1 MSSADVP
8 GGGRRGRRTLRAR
21 WVTAA
26 LPLALAAGL
35 VTAPPAMAAE
45 VYPRPLDGKW
55 TVTGHGN
62 GHGHG
67 MSQYGALGAARAGR
81 TWQQIVSFYYPG
93 TTTGSIGNTAI
104 RVRVAS
110 LGSAIEAYPATGL
123 RITWNLT
130 ASSVLPTTAG
140 GRTVARWRI
149 TPNAKVAG
157 TETRFRLEYLP
168 SGSTTWAFYA
178 TASVPKTGAF
188 LNSTSG
194 LVTTRRGSDQ
204 VTYRGQVRGTLIG
217 TAGAET
223 LVPVVSLP
231 MEDYLRTV
239 VPGEVFA
246 SWPQETLRAQSVAAR
261 SFAAYH
267 RRFAPLSPDFY
278 DVYDDTRSQV
288 FKPTFIN
295 GVSNEAASTNSAILA
310 TAGMAVLYQGNPA
323 FTQFSASSGGWS
335 STGSKPYLVAQRDDW
350 DAVADNPYHT
360 WTATVAVSSLEAR
373 FPSIGTF
380 QKLTINSRNG
390 LGDLGGR
397 VLTATVTGSA
407 GSVETTGE
415 ALRST
420 MGVGRSDWFKPAFVS
435 FPSYPRD
442 VTGDR
447 RADVLAIE
455 SGTGALRVYPTT
467 GTGLWK
473 TAIRQESGVWNTYAK
488 VLTAGTWNEDAISD
502 VLYTDA
508 AGGLFLRRGNGNGT
522 FAAGVKIGA
531 GWQVHNLVVPV
542 GDFNGDKLT
551 DLVARRSDGLLFL
564 YSGNGYGGFKPTRQ
578 IGAGWNVFDEVL
590 SPGDFTGDGVSD
602 LLARTADGTLY
613 LYPGNGSGGF
623 QARTVVGSGWNAFT
637 AVTAVG
643 DFTGDGRNDVL
654 ARRADG
660 SLRVYPGNGAGGF
673 LVSKAVGS
681 GWNIFSAI
689 LK

>member
-1 MSSADVP
+1 M
-8 GGGRRGRRTLRAR
+8 
-21 WVTAA
+21 VTVLGLVAA
-26 LPLALAAGL
+26 LVAGAGA
-35 VTAPPAMAAE
+35 TAHAAE

-81 TWQQIVSFYYPG
+81 SWQEIIGFYYRG
-93 TTTGSIGNTAI
+93 TTPGPIPSTAI
-104 RVRVAS
+104 RVRVAT
-110 LGSAIEAYPATGL
+110 LGSVVEAYPADGL
-123 RITWNLT
+123 SVKWNVTQT
-130 ASSVLPTTAG
+130 ASSVLPATKNG
-140 GRTVARWRI
+140 VTVARWRI
-149 TPNAKVAG
+149 VPSAKVAG
-157 TETRFRLEYLP
+157 TPTRFRLEYLP
-168 SGSTTWAFYA
+168 AGSATWAYYA
-178 TASVPKTGAF
+178 TASVPLTGAF
-188 LNSTSG
+188 LNPKSG
-194 LVTTRRGSDQ
+194 TVTTRRGSDLL
-204 VTYRGQVRGTLIG
+204 VYRGELRGALIG
-217 TAGAET
+217 SAGAET
-223 LVPVVSLP
+223 LVPVVALP
-231 MEDYLRTV
+231 LESYLRTV

-246 SWPQETLRAQSVAAR
+246 SWPQETLRAQAVAAR

-267 RRFAPLSPDFY
+267 RRFAPISPTFY

-288 FKPTFIN
+288 FKPTWVN
-295 GVSNEAASTNSAILA
+295 GVSNEVTSTNTAISG
-310 TAGMAVLYQGNPA
+310 TANMAALYQGEPA

-335 STGSKPYLVAQRDDW
+335 SAGSKPYLVAQRDDW

-380 QKLTINSRNG
+380 QKLTITSRNG
-390 LGDLGGR
+390 LGDFGGR

-407 GSVETTGE
+407 GSVATTGE
-415 ALRST
+415 QLRST
-420 MGVGRSDWFKPAFVS
+420 LGLGRSDWFKPTFVS

-447 RADVLAIE
+447 LADVLAIE

-467 GTGLWK
+467 GAGGWK
-473 TAIRQESGVWNTYAK
+473 PVIRQEPGVWDTYAK
-488 VLTAGTWNEDAISD
+488 VLTAGTWNEDSISD
-502 VLYTDA
+502 VLYQTSSGD
-508 AGGLFLRRGNGNGT
+508 LFLRRGNGNGT
-522 FAAGVKIGA
+522 FAPGVKVGS
-531 GWQVHNLVVPV
+531 GWQVHNKVIPV
-542 GDFNGDKLT
+542 GDFGGDKLT
-551 DLVARRSDGLLFL
+551 DLIARRASDGALFL

-578 IGAGWNVFDEVL
+578 IGSGWNAFSEVL
-590 SPGDFTGDGVSD
+590 SPGDFTGDALPD
-602 LLARTADGTLY
+602 LLAVATEGTLY
-613 LYPGNGSGGF
+613 LYPGNGTGGF
-623 QARTVVGSGWNAFT
+623 KPRTVIGGGWNAFT